1 MDQFKRDVQ
10 KEEPSFI
17 VGLNRV
23 GVKNIHK
30 IIRIKNNNKDNLF
43 YSEIDIYVD
52 LLPQQK
58 GAHMSRFDETITQ
71 IIDETIQKNAMV
83 LEDFASYMADMARKK
98 QGANRAEVRIKAKYP
113 VEEIAPASK
122 KKTQKINTVMARA
135 VSTSEGTRHLF
146 GVETNGMTVCP
157 CAQQMIK
164 EYSEEKLLAE
174 GFTKEELKKVFKYI
188 PLASHNQRGTGV
200 LMIGTKRK
208 INAEELVKIVENS
221 MSSKVLDLL
230 KRVDELEI
238 VKSAHQNPRFVED
251 VVREMVAQALERFDF
266 LEDDDYFLAKQTNYE
281 GIHSYEVYAERS
293 GKIREIKAEIEEA
306 NLNKVNSSKDN
317 HYINCENTTA
327 EKWLQ
332 NTGGSASETIN

>member
-1 MDQFKRDVQ
+1 MEQFKRDVQ
-10 KEEPSFI
+10 KEKPSFI

-23 GVKNIHK
+23 GVTNIKK
-30 IIRIKNNNKDNLF
+30 IIRIKNNQKENLF
-43 YSEIDIYVD
+43 YSTIDIYVD

-83 LEDFASYMADMARKK
+83 IEDFATYMAERAREK
-98 QGANRAEVRIKAKYP
+98 QGAGRAEVRIKAKYP
-113 VEEIAPASK
+113 VEEIAPASG
-122 KKTQKINTVMARA
+122 KKTQKINTLMARA
-135 VSTSEGTRHLF
+135 TAGEKGNRHLV

-164 EYSEEKLLAE
+164 EYGEKKLKEE
-174 GFTKEELKKVFKYI
+174 GFTDDQLQKVFKYI

-200 LMIGTKRK
+200 LMIGTEKK
-208 INAEELVKIVENS
+208 IDAEKLVKIVENS

-251 VVREMVAQALERFDF
+251 VVREMVSRTLNEFDF
-266 LEDDDYFLAKQTNYE
+266 LSDDDYFLAQQTNYE
-281 GIHSYEVYAERS
+281 GIHSYEVFAERS
-293 GKIREIKAEIEEA
+293 GKIREIRDEIRMSEEN
-306 NLNKVNSSKDN
+306 NLESN
-317 HYINCENTTA
+317 YFITCENTTV
-327 EKWLQ
+327 EEWLQ
-332 NTGGSASETIN
+332 NNGGC